1 MRLPRW
7 PGSASSKGGAAGRRP
22 PYSLFGEILDW
33 MLAPLLFLW
42 PISII
47 ATHHVAQGIADKPY
61 DRALEAN
68 VAAIARL
75 MQVDAMGRVTVNFP
89 APARA
94 LLRADEEDAIYYQV
108 IGPRGELVVG
118 DAELPPPPPEP
129 AEDEEHPARA
139 LHFADLEIAGE
150 DVRIARRRFLLPEGK
165 GEAIVQ
171 VAETR
176 NKREALASRIV
187 TGVLLP
193 QFLVIPATVVLVWL
207 GLTRGIAPL
216 NRLQALIRRR
226 RPADLSPIEP
236 ASVPEEV
243 RPLIVAFNDM
253 MQRLDENLQA
263 QQRFVADAA
272 HQMRTPLAGLK
283 MQTELALSEHDP
295 QELRESLQRIHTSAE
310 RAAHLINQL
319 LALARA
325 EASSHGPSGL
335 ERIDLEQLVREVATE
350 FVPRALHKG
359 VDLGV
364 ETTGWP
370 LAVDGMPVLLREML
384 KNLIDNA
391 IKYTPSGGHVTVF
404 SAYDAA
410 RPRVALLGVQD
421 DGVGIPAEDRERVF
435 ERFYRVLGSG
445 VEGSGLGLPIVREIA
460 DLHAA
465 TIRLE
470 AGPDGVGTRF
480 LIEFPR
486 AGEPVGP
493 HPQAMGE

>member
-1 MRLPRW
+1 
-7 PGSASSKGGAAGRRP
+7 
-22 PYSLFGEILDW
+22 
-33 MLAPLLFLW
+33 
-42 PISII
+42 
-47 ATHHVAQGIADKPY
+47 
-61 DRALEAN
+61 
-68 VAAIARL
+68 
-75 MQVDAMGRVTVNFP
+75 MQ
-89 APARA
+89 
-94 LLRADEEDAIYYQV
+94 
-108 IGPRGELVVG
+108 
-118 DAELPPPPPEP
+118 
-129 AEDEEHPARA
+129 
-139 LHFADLEIAGE
+139 
-150 DVRIARRRFLLPEGK
+150 
-165 GEAIVQ
+165 
-171 VAETR
+171 
-176 NKREALASRIV
+176 S
-187 TGVLLP
+187 
-193 QFLVIPATVVLVWL
+193 
-207 GLTRGIAPL
+207 
-216 NRLQALIRRR
+216 
-226 RPADLSPIEP
+226 
-236 ASVPEEV
+236 
-243 RPLIVAFNDM
+243 
-253 MQRLDENLQA
+253 LDENLQA

>member
-1 MRLPRW
+1 
-7 PGSASSKGGAAGRRP
+7 
-22 PYSLFGEILDW
+22 

-47 ATHHVAQGIADKPY
+47 ATYHVAQGIADKPY
-61 DRALEAN
+61 DRALEAD

-75 MQVDAMGRVTVNFP
+75 IQVDAKGRVSVNFP
-89 APARA
+89 ASARA

-108 IGPRGELVVG
+108 IGPQGDLIVG
-118 DAELPPPPPEP
+118 DAELPKPAPEP
-129 AEDEEHPARA
+129 LVEDGRAAHPV
-139 LHFADLEIAGE
+139 HFADLEVGGE
-150 DVRIARRRFLLPEGK
+150 DVRIASRRFALPGGH

-216 NRLQALIRRR
+216 SRLQALIRRR
-226 RPADLSPIEP
+226 RPADLSPVEP

-295 QELRESLQRIHTSAE
+295 EVLRASLERIHTSAE

-325 EASSHGPSGL
+325 EASSHGTSGL
-335 ERIDLEQLVREVATE
+335 ERIDLEKLVREVATE
-350 FVPRALHKG
+350 FVPRAMHKG
-359 VDLGV
+359 VDLGID
-364 ETTGWP
+364 TTGWP
-370 LAVDGMPVLLREML
+370 LTVDGIPVLLREML
-384 KNLIDNA
+384 KNLVDNA
-391 IKYTPSGGHVTVF
+391 IKYTPRGGHVTVF
-404 SAYDAA
+404 TGYDAE
-410 RPRVALLGVQD
+410 RPLVALLGVQD
-421 DGVGIPAEDRERVF
+421 DGVGIPPEDRERVF

-465 TIRLE
+465 VISVE
-470 AGPDGVGTRF
+470 GGPEGRGTRF
-480 LIEFPR
+480 IIEFPR

-493 HPQAMGE
+493 HPGARE